1 MSSSSSTIPGIIVA
15 AVIAGIM
22 VFAYLNKDT
31 TPSSAEH
38 AGHGAEHAGH
48 SAEHAGHA
56 AHSSGDEHTGYSGSI
71 EGYLDKFSK

>member
-22 VFAYLNKDT
+22 VFAYLNNDT
-31 TPSSAEH
+31 TPS
-38 AGHGAEHAGH
+38 

>member
-22 VFAYLNKDT
+22 VFAYLNKDN
-31 TPSSAEH
+31 SSAP
-38 AGHGAEHAGH
+38 AAEHAGH

-56 AHSSGDEHTGYSGSI
+56 AHSSDEHAGYSGSV
-71 EGYLDKFSK
+71 EGYLEKFSK

>member
-15 AVIAGIM
+15 AIIAGIM
-22 VFAYLNKDT
+22 IFAYLNKDM

-56 AHSSGDEHTGYSGSI
+56 AHSGDEHAGYSGSI
-71 EGYLDKFSK
+71 QGYLDKFSD

>member
-38 AGHGAEHAGH
+38 AGR

-56 AHSSGDEHTGYSGSI
+56 AHSSGDEHMGYSGSI